1 MSKKKVLKKLMVAPP
16 AEEYRFSVT
25 DDLLGTPLIYVG
37 DISPNPQFVWIDDA
51 GTTH

>member
-1 MSKKKVLKKLMVAPP
+1 MVAPP